1 MKNMIEREAALNLLK
16 KYNKD
21 SFHLRHALTVEHM
34 MRWYAAEEGYKDEQ
48 DFWGLVGL
56 LHDVD
61 FGMWPEEHCRKAPEL
76 LREIEAPD
84 NMVRAICAHGY
95 AMFEGLPKPE
105 HQMEKVLFAADE
117 LTGLI
122 YAATLM
128 RPSKSA
134 GDMELKSLKKKFK
147 DKAFAA
153 GCSRDIIASGAEL
166 LDWPLDTLL
175 EKTLKAMQAG
185 EDEIEAEYAKIIL

>member
-1 MKNMIEREAALNLLK
+1 MIEREAALNLLK

-95 AMFEGLPKPE
+95 GMFEGLPKPE
-105 HQMEKVLFAADE
+105 HRMEKVLFAADE

-134 GDMELKSLKKKFK
+134 GDMEVKSLKKKFK

-185 EDEIEAEYAKIIL
+185 EDDIEAEYAKILL

>member
-1 MKNMIEREAALNLLK
+1 MIEREAALNLLK

-61 FGMWPEEHCRKAPEL
+61 FGQWPEEHCRKAPEL

-95 AMFEGLPKPE
+95 GMFEGLPKPE
-105 HQMEKVLFAADE
+105 HRMEKVLFAADE

-134 GDMELKSLKKKFK
+134 GDMELRSLKKKFK

-153 GCSRDIIASGAEL
+153 GCSRDIITSGAEL

>member
-1 MKNMIEREAALNLLK
+1 MIEREAALNLLK

-61 FGMWPEEHCRKAPEL
+61 FGQWPEEHCRKAPEL

-95 AMFEGLPKPE
+95 GMYEGLPKPE
-105 HQMEKVLFAADE
+105 HRMEKVLFAADE

-185 EDEIEAEYAKIIL
+185 EDEIEAAYAKIIL

>member
-1 MKNMIEREAALNLLK
+1 MIEREAALSLLK

-21 SFHLRHALTVEHM
+21 SFHLRHALTVEYM
-34 MRWYAAEEGYKDEQ
+34 MRWYAAEEGFASEQ

-95 AMFEGLPKPE
+95 GMYEGLPKPE
-105 HQMEKVLFAADE
+105 HLMEKVLFAADE

-185 EDEIEAEYAKIIL
+185 EDDIEAEYAKIIL

>member
-1 MKNMIEREAALNLLK
+1 MIEREAGLNLLK

-21 SFHLRHALTVEHM
+21 SFHLRHALTVEYM

-84 NMVRAICAHGY
+84 NMVRAIRAHGY
-95 AMFEGLPKPE
+95 GMFEGLPKPE
-105 HQMEKVLFAADE
+105 HRMEKVLFAADE

-134 GDMELKSLKKKFK
+134 GDMEVKSLKKKFK

-185 EDEIEAEYAKIIL
+185 EDDIEAEYAKILL

>member
-1 MKNMIEREAALNLLK
+1 MIEREAALNLLK

-76 LREIEAPD
+76 LREIDAPD

-95 AMFEGLPKPE
+95 GMFEGLPKPE
-105 HQMEKVLFAADE
+105 HRMEKVLFAADE

-185 EDEIEAEYAKIIL
+185 EDDIEAEYAKIIL

>member
-1 MKNMIEREAALNLLK
+1 MIEREAALNLLK

-21 SFHLRHALTVEHM
+21 NFHLRHALTVEHM
-34 MRWYAAEEGYKDEQ
+34 MRWYAAEEGFASEQ

-95 AMFEGLPKPE
+95 GMFEGLPKPD
-105 HQMEKVLFAADE
+105 HRMEKVLFAADE

>member
-1 MKNMIEREAALNLLK
+1 MIEREAALNLLK

-61 FGMWPEEHCRKAPEL
+61 FGMWPQEHCRKAPEL

-95 AMFEGLPKPE
+95 GMFEGLPKPE
-105 HQMEKVLFAADE
+105 HRMEKVLFAADE

-128 RPSKSA
+128 RPSRSA
-134 GDMELKSLKKKFK
+134 KDMELKSLKKKFK

-153 GCSRDIIASGAEL
+153 GCSRDIITSGAEL
-166 LDWPLDTLL
+166 LNWPLDTLL

>member
-1 MKNMIEREAALNLLK
+1 MIEREAALNLLK

-21 SFHLRHALTVEHM
+21 SFHLRHALTVEYM

-61 FGMWPEEHCRKAPEL
+61 FGQWPEEHCRKAPEL

-95 AMFEGLPKPE
+95 GMFEGLPKPE
-105 HQMEKVLFAADE
+105 HRMEKVLFAADE

-134 GDMELKSLKKKFK
+134 GDMEVKSLKKKFK

-185 EDEIEAEYAKIIL
+185 EDDIEAEYAKILL

>member
-1 MKNMIEREAALNLLK
+1 MIEREAALNLLK

-21 SFHLRHALTVEHM
+21 SFHLRHALTVEYM

-61 FGMWPEEHCRKAPEL
+61 FGQWPEEHCRKAPEL

-95 AMFEGLPKPE
+95 GMYEGLHKPE
-105 HQMEKVLFAADE
+105 HQMEKVLFATEE

-122 YAATLM
+122 GAAVVM
-128 RPSKSA
+128 RPSKSVM
-134 GDMELKSLKKKFK
+134 DFEVKSLKKKFK
-147 DKAFAA
+147 DKGFAA
-153 GCSRDIIASGAEL
+153 GVSREVILCGCEML
-166 LDWPLDTLL
+166 GMPL
-175 EKTLKAMQAG
+175 
-185 EDEIEAEYAKIIL
+185 EDVIQKSILGMRDVHEALGL